1 MPKIVTAGPNSK
13 NPGRKFLQYD
23 PSIAGEL
30 SKEQQALYD
39 AQAKTLELHRKQ
51 VDAFV
56 SKMKADAK
64 AAGNTAEIAV
74 MLNFGKVSIALD
86 DGKGKRRGKGTTVPS
101 EQVDWAKVGA
111 ALS

>member
-1 MPKIVTAGPNSK
+1 MPRIVTSGPKSK

-23 PSIAGEL
+23 PAIPGEL
-30 SKEQQALYD
+30 TKEQQALYD

-51 VDAFV
+51 VEAFV

-86 DGKGKRRGKGTTVPS
+86 DGKSKRGAGKVTVPAAS
-101 EQVDWAKVGA
+101 VDWAKVGD
-111 ALS
+111 ALA